1 MNFKKKRR
9 RFEITNELKE
19 LGQNELHFYA
29 YCGTLAGI
37 NVFATVGVDVNKQ
50 DRYGMTPLHYA
61 ALNGK
66 QEAAQC
72 LLQHGA
78 DPRIKNSWG
87 QSVSD
92 IAEWKGHVTLQHYLQ
107 SAIAHYQ
114 P

>member
-1 MNFKKKRR
+1 MFFKSKRPR
-9 RFEITNELKE
+9 LDISNELKE

-29 YCGTLAGI
+29 YCGTIAGI

-61 ALNGK
+61 ALNGQ
-66 QEAAQC
+66 QEAAHC

-92 IAEWKGHVTLQHYLQ
+92 IAEWKGHVALQNFLQ
-107 SAIAHYQ
+107 AAIASHH